1 VQLPPFSRHLI
12 PLRSKYSSQNTVL
25 KHPVMNIRPKQTE
38 DTHVQNQSHSNL
50 HIRLYTGLQTVTIQV
65 ATFLFLSWND
75 SGIRSEPGDRLSL
88 ISWWNFSTSPGKRW
102 ISTLNE
108 ASISVRKSS
117 FTIIVTFDLRYNL

>member
-1 VQLPPFSRHLI
+1 
-12 PLRSKYSSQNTVL
+12 
-25 KHPVMNIRPKQTE
+25 MNIRPKQTE
-38 DTHVQNQSHSNL
+38 DTHVHSYRHSTL
-50 HIRLYTGLQTVTIQV
+50 HIRLFTGLQTVTIQG

-75 SGIRSEPGDRLSL
+75 SGIRSEPGDRLPL

-108 ASISVRKSS
+108 AIISVQKSS